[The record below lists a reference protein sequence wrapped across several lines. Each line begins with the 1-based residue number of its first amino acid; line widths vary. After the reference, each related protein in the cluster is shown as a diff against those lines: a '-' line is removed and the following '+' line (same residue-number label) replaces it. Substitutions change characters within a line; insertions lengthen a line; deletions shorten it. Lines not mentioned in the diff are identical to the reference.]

1 MKALY
6 EEAIGLLQKLIS
18 IESFSKTEDKTADA
32 IEAFLKEK
40 GIISNRYRNNVWA
53 VNKYFDSTKQ
63 TILLNSH
70 HDTVKPNKHY
80 TRDPFAPTIEDGKLY
95 GLGSNDAGGPLV
107 SLLACFLHFYDK
119 ADLKFNIVY
128 AASAEEEISGVN
140 GIEALL
146 PKLGPIHSGIVG
158 EPTKM
163 EIAIAEKGLLV
174 IDCVSHGKPGHAARE
189 EGDNAIYKALKA
201 IEWFRTYTFPKVS
214 PSLGAVKMSVTM
226 INAGLQHNVV
236 PETCSFTVDIRTTDQ
251 YSNTEALAI
260 IEQHVTCSVNARSM
274 RLNASS
280 IHKDHPLVQ
289 AGIALNKNLYGSP
302 TTSDKALMSFP
313 TIKMGPGDSARSHSA
328 DEFIYVSEI
337 EEGIATYIQLL
348 NKLNTL

>member
-18 IESFSKTEDKTADA
+18 IESFSKTEDKTADV
-32 IEAFLKEK
+32 IQAFLQVK
-40 GIISNRYRNNVWA
+40 GIPANRYLHNVWA
-53 VNKYFDSTKQ
+53 VNKHFNPAKQ

-70 HDTVKPNKHY
+70 HDTVKPNQHY
-80 TRDPFAPTIEDGKLY
+80 TRDPFEPVIGNGKLY

-107 SLLACFLHFYDK
+107 SLLACFLHFYEK
-119 ADLKFNIVY
+119 QDLNFNLIY
-128 AASAEEEISGVN
+128 AASAEEETSGKN

-146 PKLGPIHSGIVG
+146 PILGTIDAGIVG

-163 EIAIAEKGLLV
+163 DIAIAEKGLLV
-174 IDCVSHGKPGHAARE
+174 IDCVAHGKPGHAARD
-189 EGDNAIYKALKA
+189 EGENAIYLAMKD
-201 IEWFRTYTFPKVS
+201 INWFKTFSFPKVS
-214 PSLGAVKMSVTM
+214 DSLGPVKMTVTM
-226 INAGLQHNVV
+226 INAGIQHNMI

-251 YSNTEALAI
+251 YSNAEALAI
-260 IEQHVTCSVNARSM
+260 IEQHVTCSVQARSM

-280 IHKDHPLVQ
+280 ISKVHPLVI
-289 AGIALNKNLYGSP
+289 AGLALNKNVYGSP
-302 TTSDKALMSFP
+302 TTSDQALMPFP

-337 EEGIATYIQLL
+337 EEGIETYIQLL
-348 NKLNTL
+348 QTLNSL